1 MVRMSRHWPLF
12 DLCIRTPRLELRL
25 PTEALLDDIVDTA
38 LDGVHDPAYMP
49 FKFPWTDAP
58 RDELPYKTLSYHWQK
73 LGSFSIENWSLNLA
87 VVFDGKGIGIQEVA
101 AKDFLRV
108 REVMTGS
115 WIGRRHQG
123 QGIGSEMRAA
133 VLHFAFESLGA
144 DYANSGAWSDNERS
158 LGVSRKWGYQDNGV
172 RRAVRRDELAEE
184 QLLRL
189 SRADWKAHRSDV
201 EIQVDG
207 FDDCRPLFGLEAK

>member
-12 DLCIRTPRLELRL
+12 KLRIRTSRLELRL
-25 PTEALLDDIVDTA
+25 PTEALLDDIVDTV

-58 RDELPYKTLSYHWQK
+58 RDELVYNTLSYHWQK
-73 LGSFSIENWSLNLA
+73 LASFSVESWALNLA
-87 VVFDGKGIGIQEVA
+87 VVVDGKGIGIQEVA
-101 AKDFLRV
+101 ANDFLRV

-115 WIGRRHQG
+115 WIGRAHQG
-123 QGIGSEMRAA
+123 QGVGSEMRAA
-133 VLHFAFESLGA
+133 VLHFAFECLGA
-144 DYANSGAWSDNERS
+144 EFANSGAWSDNERS
-158 LGVSRKWGYQDNGV
+158 LAVSRKCGYGENGV

-189 SRADWKAHRSDV
+189 SRADWQAHRSDLD
-201 EIQVDG
+201 IQVEG
-207 FDDCRPLFGLEAK
+207 FDASLFGLEAK